1 MRTFGSWAS
10 WDDARAALAGR
21 LPDDGLDRLAAAYAF
36 AAERHA
42 GQTRPAGEP
51 YTRHL
56 LEAAEIL
63 ATELDVTDP
72 DLLAAALLHDVVE
85 DTPTSSAEV
94 AEHFGARVADL
105 VAHVTKAPAAA
116 GEDRTVARHRYL
128 EGLRNLPADALL
140 LKLADRYSNVQRLHT
155 HPRPAKQ
162 RAYYAE
168 TRRYLVPLSSVDPRL
183 AALFADW
190 EVTYQYLDGDD
201 GVGPQGLE
209 P

>member
-1 MRTFGSWAS
+1 MKIFGDWAT
-10 WDDARAALAGR
+10 WDDAEAALRNR
-21 LPDDGLDRLAAAYAF
+21 LTDHELDRLTAAYTF

-51 YTRHL
+51 YVRHL
-56 LEAAEIL
+56 LETAEIL

-85 DTPTSSAEV
+85 DTPTIQAEI
-94 AEHFGARVADL
+94 ADRFGARVAEL
-105 VAHVTKAPAAA
+105 VGHVTKAPPAP
-116 GEDRTVARHRYL
+116 GEGRADARHHYL
-128 EGLRNLPADALL
+128 SGLRDLPPDALR

-168 TRRYLVPLSSVDPRL
+168 TRRYLVPLALVDARL
-183 AALFADW
+183 EALFAAW
-190 EVTYQYLDGDD
+190 ERTYQHLGADTVDGA
-201 GVGPQGLE
+201 
-209 P
+209 

>member
-1 MRTFGSWAS
+1 MRTFGAWESWH
-10 WDDARAALAGR
+10 DARAALAGR
-21 LPDDGLDRLAAAYAF
+21 LPADELDRLSAAYAF
-36 AAERHA
+36 AAERHD

-56 LEAAEIL
+56 LEVAEIL
-63 ATELDVTDP
+63 GTELDVTDP

-85 DTPTSSAEV
+85 DTPTTPEEV
-94 AEHFGARVADL
+94 AQRFGPRVAEL
-105 VAHVTKAPAAA
+105 VGHVTMPPPAP
-116 GEDRTVARHRYL
+116 GEDRAAVRHHYL
-128 EGLRNLPADALL
+128 SGLGDLSADALR

-168 TRRYLVPLSSVDPRL
+168 TRRYLVPLAAVDPRL

-190 EVTYQYLDGDD
+190 ERAYEHLDES
-201 GVGPQGLE
+201 PA
-209 P
+209 PTP